1 MQILYEDKKVNHT
14 ATWCGRNGTYFQH
27 GINITKSR
35 EGNLFWIAPIR
46 KGGKEGHCYM
56 SIPKENI
63 KSVIEALMKESETI
77 SSIYSIMAAAPRE
90 QVAGIAYDA
99 FEHIINAG
107 TGEEQ
112 KELAH
117 KLVWQH
123 NTLQQLTMGV
133 FLEFLKETLRK
144 PYVDARNAATV
155 DMAKKMLEVTK
166 DDYLPHI

>member
-1 MQILYEDKKVNHT
+1 
-14 ATWCGRNGTYFQH
+14 
-27 GINITKSR
+27 
-35 EGNLFWIAPIR
+35 
-46 KGGKEGHCYM
+46 M